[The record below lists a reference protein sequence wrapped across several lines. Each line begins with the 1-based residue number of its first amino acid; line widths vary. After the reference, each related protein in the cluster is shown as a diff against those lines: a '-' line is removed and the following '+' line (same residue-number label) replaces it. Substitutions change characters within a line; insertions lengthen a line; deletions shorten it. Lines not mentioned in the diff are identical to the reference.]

1 MSIKVLEEK
10 KMVQTSN
17 GLYWV
22 KIHPQTKTADE
33 CAIFVL
39 VVEPVYGP
47 NAYKKHYVKARDFD
61 HAFHL
66 GMIDLF
72 PDE

>member
-22 KIHPQTKTADE
+22 KIHPQTKTAE
-33 CAIFVL
+33 FLLI
-39 VVEPVYGP
+39 VEPVYGP
-47 NAYKKHYVKARDFD
+47 VTYKEHRVKAFDFD
-61 HAFHL
+61 HAFYL

-72 PDE
+72 PDEC